1 MIRLVAYMHELLIAA
16 GVQFGGHFAK
26 NIAPLKLYFSDDPH
40 WNISTTRWGMFQSAV
55 TLPCVLFP
63 WLLGQSIDRKRKTKS
78 VLVAA
83 LVIVCVGELIFIM
96 STRDHWLTGCLLG
109 RFVFG
114 VGEGIVSSLSV
125 FVAATSV
132 PRFKMTAIGLTQA
145 FHALAVACSKAS
157 LAVLAEMFDSYVGAL
172 IFSLLVCLVSL
183 VIGIVWKPQRSELSI
198 VSCDEGITPRSRI
211 CCRSSHAR
219 LPIDFWLV
227 AGIHMTFSSAH
238 RLFGH
243 IDAPFLAEKFGHSTS
258 IAGYA
263 SSITEFVAM
272 IVSPPVGLF
281 LDIFCTVYTLPRL
294 LFASACL
301 GGLAYLS
308 LTSATVS
315 VPIMEFAL
323 ILIGVVNG
331 ITPTV
336 MKSVIPETVH
346 QSSLATAF
354 GVYESSE
361 AFGVV
366 VGSVAVGAVADI
378 FAGGYDNCVPF
389 FSGLLFISTFM
400 AGLLLIRREGITKE
414 VDRGSVID
422 PFMPCAICQHQT

>member
-1 MIRLVAYMHELLIAA
+1 MHDLLIAA

-26 NIAPLKLYFSDDPH
+26 NIAPLKLYFSDDPN
-40 WNISTTRWGMFQSAV
+40 WDISTTRWGMFQSAV
-55 TLPCVLFP
+55 TLPCVVFP
-63 WLLGQSIDRKRKTKS
+63 WLLGQSVDRRRKTKK

-83 LVIVCVGELIFIM
+83 LVIVCVGELIFIV
-96 STRDHWLTGCLLG
+96 STRDHWLVGCLVG

-125 FVAATSV
+125 FMAATSV
-132 PRFKMTAIGLTQA
+132 PKFKMTAIGLTQC

-157 LAVLAEMFDSYVGAL
+157 LAVFAERSNSYVGAL
-172 IFSLLVCLVSL
+172 CLSLFTCLVSL
-183 VIGIVWKPQRSELSI
+183 VIGMLWTPKRRDLPII
-198 VSCDEGITPRSRI
+198 SCDQEEVTSRSRI
-211 CCRSSHAR
+211 CCRSSQAR
-219 LPIDFWLV
+219 LSMDFWLV
-227 AGIHMTFSSAH
+227 AGIHMTFSSSH

-258 IAGYA
+258 MAGYA
-263 SSITEFVAM
+263 SSITEFVAV

-281 LDIFCTVYTLPRL
+281 LDIHCTVYTLPRL
-294 LFASACL
+294 LFVSACV
-301 GGLAYLS
+301 GSLAYLA
-308 LTSATVS
+308 LTSTTVS
-315 VPIMEFAL
+315 EQIMKVAL
-323 ILIGVVNG
+323 IFIGIING

-354 GVYESSE
+354 GIYESSE

-366 VGSVAVGAVADI
+366 LGSIAIGAVADI
-378 FAGGYDNCVPF
+378 FLGGYNTCVPY
-389 FSGLLFISTFM
+389 FSGLLLVSTLM
-400 AGLLLIRREGITKE
+400 AGVLLVRREAEDKQVNQGT
-414 VDRGSVID
+414 DID